1 MDLIC
6 AGENDYIAI
15 RDFYY
20 ELTDEMKDAEFKPG
34 WEKDVYPT
42 QEFLQESIRNKE
54 LYYTSENSNIQACV
68 IVNHKYN
75 DGYKGV
81 KWSVEVPDEEL
92 LVIHALGVLP
102 EFSGRGIAKQIVQEV
117 IHQAEF
123 QNIKTIRLDVL
134 EGNIPAERAYTKM
147 GFQYVTT
154 LKMFYEDT
162 GWTNYRLFEYI
173 V

>member
-6 AGENDYIAI
+6 ANENDYEAV

-20 ELTDEMKDAEFKPG
+20 ELTDEMKDAEFQPG

-42 QEFLQESIRNKE
+42 QEFLQESIRNNE
-54 LYYTSENSNIQACV
+54 LYYTTDHSDIQACM

-75 DGYKGV
+75 DGYNDI
-81 KWSVEVPDEEL
+81 KWSVEATDEEL

-102 EFSGRGIAKQIVQEV
+102 RFSGRGIAMQLVKEV
-117 IHQAEF
+117 IRQAEL

-134 EGNIPAERAYTKM
+134 DGNIPAEKAYTQA
-147 GFQYVTT
+147 GFRYVAI
-154 LKMFYEDT
+154 LKMFYKDT
-162 GWTNYRLFEYI
+162 GWTNYKLFEYI

>member
-6 AGENDYIAI
+6 AGENDYEAV

-20 ELTDEMKDAEFKPG
+20 ELIDEMKDAKFKPG

-42 QEFLQESIRNKE
+42 QEFLLESIRTKE
-54 LYYTSENSNIQACV
+54 LFYTPDPSNIQACM
-68 IVNHKYN
+68 IVNHRYN
-75 DGYKGV
+75 EGYKDV
-81 KWSVEVPDEEL
+81 KWSVEASEEEL

-102 EFSGRGIAKQIVQEV
+102 RYSGRGIAKQLVQEV
-117 IHQAEF
+117 IHQAEL
-123 QNIKTIRLDVL
+123 QNIKTIRLDIL
-134 EGNIPAERAYTKM
+134 DGNIPAEKAYTKA

-154 LKMFYEDT
+154 LRLYYEDT
-162 GWTNYRLFEYI
+162 GWTNFKLFEYI